1 VPRIVLVM
9 IFDIHGGFVSSGD
22 VVVLLQNVHRSHG
35 GRDLVGGEDG
45 LPCWSC
51 NTGMI
56 DVARLLL
63 FILTSI
69 TIFVLSQ

>member
-1 VPRIVLVM
+1 MPRMVLAM
-9 IFDIHGGFVSSGD
+9 IFDIHSGSVSSED
-22 VVVLLQNVHRSHG
+22 VVVLLQNVHSSHG
-35 GRDLVGGEDG
+35 GHDLVGGEDG

-51 NTGMI
+51 NTGTM

-63 FILTSI
+63 FILISI